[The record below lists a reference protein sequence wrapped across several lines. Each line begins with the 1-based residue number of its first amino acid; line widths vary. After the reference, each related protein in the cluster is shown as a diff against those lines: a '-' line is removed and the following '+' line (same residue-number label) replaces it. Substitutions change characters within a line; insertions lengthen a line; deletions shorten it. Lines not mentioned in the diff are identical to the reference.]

1 MKKIHS
7 LLLVVASAWLFV
19 FAGDPSK
26 SKIARPNIIFIMADD
41 MGYSDLGCYGS
52 EIHTPNL
59 DKLASQG
66 IKLRNFYNNARCCP
80 TRASLLTG
88 QYPHQVGMG
97 LMVTAD
103 KSTFQPGSYQGFLN
117 DSFPTIAEQLK
128 KSGYHTYM
136 AGKWHVG
143 ERPQHWPLK
152 RGFDRYFGLISGASS
167 YYEILPQERAKRHFA
182 EDDHEYELPKEGY
195 YATDAFTDHA
205 ITYVNDHKKASASD
219 PFFLYLAYTA
229 PHYPL
234 HAPEEDVKKYE
245 ALYLKGWQRIRAERY
260 AKQRSIGLID
270 QRYALFEDPETPQ
283 WDTVSDKKTWARKM
297 AVYAAMVDRMDQ
309 NVGRLIDALKKNGQ
323 YENTFIVFISDNG
336 GSAETVNMKL
346 LNNPSTKVGERGSY
360 YAYGQPW
367 ANVSNTPFRMYKH
380 FLHEGGMNTSCI
392 MQWPAGIKPVKG
404 FSEGFGNVMDLMP
417 TALDIAG
424 VKNSQTAGKSL
435 KFIWNK
441 SISEERTYCWEHEGN
456 QAIRKGDW
464 KLVKEFDE
472 KEWQLYDLKKD
483 PTEQHDLSLN
493 YPERVTSMKASYKIW
508 AEHVGVKPYA
518 KPPGK
523 SE

>member
-1 MKKIHS
+1 MIS
-7 LLLVVASAWLFV
+7 LALMCMSISNPLK
-19 FAGDPSK
+19 PRY
-26 SKIARPNIIFIMADD
+26 ARPNIIFIMADD

-59 DKLASQG
+59 DALASQG

-103 KSTFQPGSYQGFLN
+103 KSPYQPGSYQGFLN

-128 KSGYHTYM
+128 KAGYHTYM

-152 RGFDRYFGLISGASS
+152 RGFEKYFGLISGASS

-205 ITYVNDHKKASASD
+205 IQYITDHQAISSTD
-219 PFFLYLAYTA
+219 PFFLYLAFTA

-234 HAPEEDVKKYE
+234 HALEEDVKKYE
-245 ALYLKGWQRIRAERY
+245 TLYMKGWQKIRAERY
-260 AKQRSIGLID
+260 ERQRSIGLID
-270 QRYALFEDPETPQ
+270 QRYPSFEDPETPQ

-309 NVGRLIDALKKNGQ
+309 NVGRLVESLKKNGQ
-323 YENTFIVFISDNG
+323 FENTFIVFISDNG

-346 LNNPSTKVGERGSY
+346 LNNPSTQVGERGSY

-392 MQWPAGIKPVKG
+392 MQWPKGIKPVKG
-404 FSEGFGNVMDLMP
+404 FLEGIGNVMDLMP

-424 VKNSQTAGKSL
+424 LKDAHVAGKSL
-435 KFIWNK
+435 RFLWSKEPEK
-441 SISEERTYCWEHEGN
+441 ERTYCWEHEGN
-456 QAIRKGDW
+456 QAIRKGSW
-464 KLVKEFDE
+464 KLVKELTDSD
-472 KEWQLYDLKKD
+472 WQLYDLKSD
-483 PTEQHDLSLN
+483 PTEQHDLSGRF
-493 YPERVTSMKASYKIW
+493 PERVADMKIVYKSW
-508 AEHVGVKPYA
+508 ADQVGVKPYA
-518 KPPGK
+518 KPTGK